1 MKKND
6 KRKHME
12 NAQSNH
18 MTYLLNFSLELGS
31 KAAAMEKALFQG
43 KDTTYEEMEYQTLA
57 ETATKMSKL
66 VIEPP
71 NAPTKELSTKK
82 HGRNVPDSSPMV
94 GPSQKHG
101 LASLPPDVPSKQDA
115 ALWDSSKRKEID
127 TQVSNLDSRITAM
140 SLQID
145 DRYQELID
153 EIGKMNRNIDAVRDL
168 CRKFE
173 GKFTAN
179 ADWQQRTDV
188 NMADQSDRIE
198 NMEFASHNGVI
209 IWPITEFMRKRHDS
223 IVGKNVSFYSPFFY
237 TGRYGYKMRLRV
249 YLNGDGIGKGSHV
262 SLFFVICKGKYD
274 ALLPWP
280 FRQKVTMTIL
290 DQDNVQN
297 VSDSFKPDP
306 SSSSFQRPKNPMNIA
321 SGCPLFM
328 PLAYLDTQAYLRDD
342 TLFIK
347 AEVDTSNLPH
357 SY

>member
-1 MKKND
+1 
-6 KRKHME
+6 ME

-18 MTYLLNFSLELGS
+18 MTYLLNYSLELGS
-31 KAAAMEKALFQG
+31 KAAAIEGALVQG
-43 KDTTYEEMEYQTLA
+43 KDTTYEEMEYDTET
-57 ETATKMSKL
+57 ETAMKMGKL
-66 VIEPP
+66 AVR
-71 NAPTKELSTKK
+71 ELSVKK
-82 HGRNVPDSSPMV
+82 KGKNVPDSCPMA
-94 GPSQKHG
+94 GPSQKHD
-101 LASLPPDVPSKQDA
+101 LTSLPPDMASIRDA
-115 ALWDSSKRKEID
+115 AFWDSSKSKEID

-145 DRYQELID
+145 DRYQELVD

-173 GKFTAN
+173 SKFTAN

-198 NMEFASHNGVI
+198 NVEFASYNGVI
-209 IWPITEFMRKRHDS
+209 IWPIAEFMRKRHDS
-223 IVGKNVSFYSPFFY
+223 IVGKNVSFYSPYFY

-342 TLFIK
+342 SLFIK

>member
-31 KAAAMEKALFQG
+31 KAAAIEQALLKG
-43 KDTTYEEMEYQTLA
+43 KDTTYEEMEYQTFA
-57 ETATKMSKL
+57 ETTTKMAQL
-66 VIEPP
+66 VMEAPNPP
-71 NAPTKELSTKK
+71 TRESSTKK
-82 HGRNVPDSSPMV
+82 QGRNVPDSSPMAAP
-94 GPSQKHG
+94 GQKHG
-101 LASLPPDVPSKQDA
+101 LTSLPPDLPSSKHA
-115 ALWDSSKRKEID
+115 PIWDSSKNKEID

-145 DRYQELID
+145 DRYQELVD
-153 EIGKMNRNIDAVRDL
+153 EMGKINRNIDAVRDL

-173 GKFTAN
+173 GKFTAI

-188 NMADQSDRIE
+188 NMADQSERIE
-198 NMEFASHNGVI
+198 NMEFASQNGVI

-290 DQDNVQN
+290 DQDNVQS
-297 VSDSFKPDP
+297 VADSFKPDP